1 MGSGSESPG
10 LKSWFHYQPF
20 DPVQATEFLQ
30 AFLSSKIDLMI
41 PGVYLRVY
49 PQGRYH
55 EDKETST

>member
-41 PGVYLRVY
+41 PTL
-49 PQGRYH
+49 GRYH